1 MSTAALQSAAL
12 ETAALDSAALDSAA
26 ASTAPTHE
34 TAPGPLP
41 ETCESAVRTYSRS
54 FPALFETASGE
65 YLIAR
70 DGTRYIDFLAGAGA
84 MNYGHNPLAIKR
96 LLIDYLERDGLTNA
110 LDLATTA
117 KVDFLGD
124 FQRHILEPRGLDYR
138 VQFCSPSGTNAI
150 EAALK
155 LARLVTGRTNVIS
168 FSGGFHGVSTGALAA
183 TASDYYRTGLHQTL
197 PTTTHVPYPQSPLGP
212 FDSLDYLDRLV
223 RDPSSGVE
231 KPAAVILE
239 TVQGEGG
246 VYVAPVGF
254 LTGLRAWCDEH
265 GVLMIVD
272 DIQVGCGRTGPFFS
286 FEHAGVQPDL
296 VTLAKSISA
305 YGLPMSLLLIE
316 PRCDVWRP
324 GQHNGTFRGNQ
335 LAFVA
340 AAAALRQYWSDG
352 VDGAFS
358 RTVRAKGALVSG
370 RLRDIVTAEG
380 LDADVRGKGL
390 IWGLDLSR
398 AEVSAA
404 QVSKLCFERGLIAET
419 CGRGGEVLKVLPP
432 LTIAESAL
440 ARGLDI
446 IAEALHCAVAGQG
459 AAPRSG
465 RREPS
470 AWTRS

>member
-1 MSTAALQSAAL
+1 MSTVALDGAAL
-12 ETAALDSAALDSAA
+12 EDTALDDAVSTPPPEHA
-26 ASTAPTHE
+26 TAPD
-34 TAPGPLP
+34 PLP

-54 FPALFETASGE
+54 FPALFESASGE

-117 KVDFLGD
+117 KVEFLADFE
-124 FQRHILEPRGLDYR
+124 RHILAPRGLDYR

-155 LARLVTGRTNVIS
+155 LARLVTGRTNVVS
-168 FSGGFHGVSTGALAA
+168 FSGAFHGVSTGALAA
-183 TASDYYRTGLHQTL
+183 TASDYYRSGLHQTL
-197 PTTTHVPYPQSPLGP
+197 PKATHVPYPQSPLGA
-212 FDSLDYLDRLV
+212 FDSLDYLNRLV
-223 RDPSSGVE
+223 QDPSSGVE

-254 LTGLRAWCDEH
+254 LTGLRAWCDAND
-265 GVLMIVD
+265 VLMIVD

-286 FEHAGVQPDL
+286 FEHAGVEPDL
-296 VTLAKSISA
+296 VALAKSISA
-305 YGLPMSLLLIE
+305 YGLPMSLLLIK

-340 AAAALRQYWSDG
+340 AAAALRQYWADG
-352 VDGAFS
+352 VEGAFS
-358 RTVRAKGALVSG
+358 RAVRAKGALVSG
-370 RLRDIVTAEG
+370 RLRDTVAAEG
-380 LDADVRGKGL
+380 LDADLRGKGL

-398 AEVSAA
+398 AGVSAA
-404 QVSKLCFERGLIAET
+404 RVSELCFERGLVAET

-432 LTIAESAL
+432 LTIGESAL
-440 ARGLDI
+440 TRGLDVV
-446 IAEALHCAVAGQG
+446 AEALHR
-459 AAPRSG
+459 AAPR
-465 RREPS
+465 REPP